1 MTILA
6 GLIVVKE
13 KIVHSGVRCASTQ
26 PTGDVQRSAEHWTFC
41 LQVIISLL
49 VSVFMVGFKTNA
61 VRNIHYGLKRKK
73 EVLSLKQHLSEAQSP
88 PRLTIEASPAN
99 PVEDAGAA
107 AAAAAA
113 AVAAARVRTPRAL
126 QSTQAQNRRVS
137 DIQSNLEFLLDM
149 RMPMSPS
156 RPAADRMKKFSTDSE
171 FDSIIHE
178 TGPVH

>member
-1 MTILA
+1 MRLN
-6 GLIVVKE
+6 
-13 KIVHSGVRCASTQ
+13 STD
-26 PTGDVQRSAEHWTFC
+26 GDVQRSAEHWTFC
-41 LQVIISLL
+41 LQVIVSLL

-61 VRNIHYGLKRKK
+61 VRNIYYGLKRKK

-113 AVAAARVRTPRAL
+113 AAVAAARVRTPRAL
-126 QSTQAQNRRVS
+126 QSSQAQNRRVS

-156 RPAADRMKKFSTDSE
+156 RPAADRMKKFSTASE

>member
-1 MTILA
+1 MRLN
-6 GLIVVKE
+6 
-13 KIVHSGVRCASTQ
+13 ST
-26 PTGDVQRSAEHWTFC
+26 DCNVQRSAEHWTFC
-41 LQVIISLL
+41 VQVIVSLL

-61 VRNIHYGLKRKK
+61 VRNIYYGLKRKK

-88 PRLTIEASPAN
+88 PRLTIEALPAN
-99 PVEDAGAA
+99 SVEDAGAA
-107 AAAAAA
+107 AAAAAC
-113 AVAAARVRTPRAL
+113 VRTPRAL
-126 QSTQAQNRRVS
+126 QSSQAQNRRVS

>member
-1 MTILA
+1 MRLN
-6 GLIVVKE
+6 
-13 KIVHSGVRCASTQ
+13 STD
-26 PTGDVQRSAEHWTFC
+26 GDVQRSAEHWTFC
-41 LQVIISLL
+41 LQVIVSLL

-61 VRNIHYGLKRKK
+61 VRNIYYGLKRKK

-88 PRLTIEASPAN
+88 PRLTMEALPAN

-113 AVAAARVRTPRAL
+113 AAARVRTPRAL
-126 QSTQAQNRRVS
+126 QSSQAQNRRVS

-156 RPAADRMKKFSTDSE
+156 RPAADRMKKFSTASE

>member
-1 MTILA
+1 MRLN
-6 GLIVVKE
+6 
-13 KIVHSGVRCASTQ
+13 STD
-26 PTGDVQRSAEHWTFC
+26 GDVQRSAEHWTFC
-41 LQVIISLL
+41 LQVIVSLL
-49 VSVFMVGFKTNA
+49 ASVFMVGFKTNA

-113 AVAAARVRTPRAL
+113 RVRTPRAL
-126 QSTQAQNRRVS
+126 QSSQAQNRRVS